1 MYSRKVLLRLV
12 VVVLVVMLTV
22 SIGGFGERVF
32 FEGEKGAK
40 GTHGEEAVS
49 GGFYDFRVLEL
60 VEFGLECDGKALPS
74 LFSEV
79 YLLCQA

>member
-1 MYSRKVLLRLV
+1 M
-12 VVVLVVMLTV
+12 
-22 SIGGFGERVF
+22 F

-49 GGFYDFRVLEL
+49 GGFYDFGVLEL
-60 VEFGLECDGKALPS
+60 VEFGLECDGEALPS